1 MMNQRLLKQSRQR
14 GVSMLEMGMVVAMLG
29 VLVVGVFMAY
39 KKIQMDRYLQTAIEQ
54 IPKTITAISGSA
66 ITQSTTAG
74 TTTQVMSMMGAWPS
88 ERVVDAGQATVKVN
102 GAFPSST
109 EQVFGYTGVFAP
121 RVRVA
126 NSGFSYW
133 INGVPEAACLAL
145 LQVLVTHRNVANITV
160 GSMDAAKVPANGNT
174 AGTGASLVTVAA
186 SGAISVNM
194 AAATTACSL
203 TPGSNKQIQVLI
215 AREG

>member
-1 MMNQRLLKQSRQR
+1 MMNQQLLRHSRQR

-39 KKIQMDRYLQTAIEQ
+39 KKIQMDRYLQSAIEQ

-74 TTTQVMSMMGAWPS
+74 TTTQVMSLMGAWPA
-88 ERVVDAGQATVKVN
+88 ERVANAGQTTVKVN
-102 GAFPSST
+102 GAFPGST
-109 EQVFGYTGVFAP
+109 EQVFGYSGVFPP

-133 INGVPEAACLAL
+133 INGVPEEACLAL

-160 GSMDAAKVPANGNT
+160 GSMTQAKTPAVGNT
-174 AGTGASLVTVAA
+174 AGAGTSLVTVAA
-186 SGAISVNM
+186 NGSISVNM
-194 AAATTACSL
+194 AAATTACAL